1 MRLNKIM
8 QFCFKLLVQKIF
20 LLIHGKIKEYN
31 ESEKL
36 NFKKQKIEIINLK
49 NNVQYKVANQIY
61 EIPNGRV
68 YTDSVEHVAIIK
80 NKIIIPGI
88 SYQQIKGE
96 LKTSKFNKVLSTGT
110 PRLIKNINGKVL
122 SLVQGSSGNNYF
134 HFLYDIIAK
143 IKLCEEKYSLSEI
156 YFFYV
161 PNNLDWQ
168 KKILSAFGI
177 ESSKLINSQIYRHI
191 SAKNLIVSDH
201 PWYKKGYVQT
211 EIYNTLPEWI
221 LFWLRDKFLNLSK
234 KFVCSDKIFIDRS
247 ESKSNHCKLINND
260 EVIKYLSNN
269 GFKSYQ
275 VGKLDF
281 FEQIYLFKQAKTI
294 IGPHGAAFSNIVF
307 SSPGTNLIEIIPE
320 DHPSKKC
327 EKFSKILNI
336 NYTRVKRPK
345 IYNLNNNSGDMKID
359 TSEIEKIIEK
369 L

>member
-8 QFCFKLLVQKIF
+8 QFCFKLLMQKIF
-20 LLIHGKIKEYN
+20 ILIHGRIKEHN

-36 NFKKQKIEIINLK
+36 NFKKQKIEKINLK
-49 NNVQYKVANQIY
+49 NNTQYKISNQIY

-68 YTDSVEHVAIIK
+68 YTDSIEHVAVIQDK
-80 NKIIIPGI
+80 TIIPEI

-96 LKTSKFNKVLSTGT
+96 LKTSKFNKVLSVGT
-110 PRLIKNINGKVL
+110 PRITKNIDGKVL
-122 SLVQGSSGNNYF
+122 SLVQGASGNNYF
-134 HFLYDIIAK
+134 HFLYDIIPK
-143 IKLCEEKYSLSEI
+143 IKLCEEKYSLNEI
-156 YFFYV
+156 DFFYV
-161 PNNLDWQ
+161 PNNLNWQ
-168 KKILSAFGI
+168 KEILSTFGI
-177 ESSKLINSQIYRHI
+177 ENSKLINSQIYRHI
-191 SAKNLIVSDH
+191 KAKNLIISDH
-201 PWYKKGYVQT
+201 PWYKKGFIQT

-234 KFVCSDKIFIDRS
+234 KFICSDKIFIDRS
-247 ESKSNHCKLINND
+247 ESKWKHCKLINND
-260 EVIKYLSNN
+260 EIIKYLSNH

-275 VGKLDF
+275 VGKLNF

-307 SSPGTNLIEIIPE
+307 SNPGTNLIEIIPE

-336 NYTRVKRPK
+336 NYTKVNVPK
-345 IYNLNNNSGDMKID
+345 VNTFNHSLGDMKID
-359 TSEIEKIIEK
+359 INEIKKIIEK